1 MNDRPE
7 SEKMKNTAYIRYTVA
22 VVALMLG
29 FAFSIRFSER
39 GFLFD
44 STTSS
49 ALASAPET
57 IEGYDLAALPTFNRV
72 LLQLKDNYVEPER
85 IDPSRMLVYTLD
97 RVQNSVPEVVAIF
110 NAELDAAPTSVEV
123 RVGQN
128 IQSFSIGDIESLWEM
143 SFKLREVFEFVQSN
157 IDRDEVDLR
166 DVEYAAVN
174 GMLST
179 LDPHSVLLTPE
190 IYADMQADNQGH
202 FGGLGIVISI
212 RDGKLTVISPIDDT
226 PAARAGFR
234 AGDQIVKINDESTVN
249 MPLDEA
255 VGRLRGPPDTE
266 VTVEVMR
273 AGWTEPHSFNLRR
286 EVIAIE
292 SVSHEDLGEGIGYV
306 QVRNFQGNTH
316 DDLMEA
322 LATLEE
328 NGPLT
333 GLVLDLRNN
342 PGGLLA
348 QAIAISDTFL
358 SEGTIVTTVGIGDQ
372 LREENAATRHTTQGN
387 YPIVVLVNPG
397 SASASEIVAGALKN
411 HDRAVI
417 VGDTTFGK
425 GSVQVLYAFPDGSA
439 LKLTIAQYLTPGDVS
454 IQGVGIVPDIR
465 MVPVSIDEDFIDL
478 YAPEGILREGDLASA
493 LTSDFVEDADRPST
507 VVKYYFEQEEI
518 DPEAI
523 RDPDEFE
530 LDFQIDFAR
539 QVLLA
544 SGEASDRPTMLARA
558 NSVVDETA
566 EEQLVQVQERLRNR
580 NIDWSTGSNVIQPV
594 TVETVM
600 TPATGQVHVG
610 DTVEFV
616 VTVTNNGNRAL
627 HQVRAMSE
635 SDHALFNQRELI
647 FGRIDPDQS
656 ASWTISV
663 DVPIEEPTR
672 YERVDFN
679 AYADM
684 IDLDAHSSAFIE
696 VLGQP
701 RPRWGFN
708 YWIDD
713 SAGNGDGLLQN
724 GESIRFVMDV
734 TNTGAGAADETTVY
748 IRNHS
753 EAHVFLNQGRD
764 SIESLAA
771 GETHHAT
778 FDFEVRDGDEEG
790 NIAIEAAVFD
800 SVFREFLSE
809 ELLVPVHEGPGE
821 SIEVR
826 SGRAAPSGGP
836 LRIHGGAADYTPVV
850 AEMLEGSLP
859 VTGYIDGFYRV
870 EWDGGSGWVSE
881 NAAEIGD
888 AVAIP
893 PSPVMA
899 TIAFQPPSILL
910 NTDVVRT
917 DDANFQ
923 LTGTIN
929 DDHEVRDFYV
939 VVSNFVDDHVRQS
952 LKVGYE
958 FVGQRTV
965 ELDEMIVLR
974 PGPNQITLFAR
985 DSDKIVASEVLF
997 VYLDE

>member
-1 MNDRPE
+1 
-7 SEKMKNTAYIRYTVA
+7 MKNTAYIRYTVA

-49 ALASAPET
+49 ALASATET
-57 IEGYDLAALPTFNRV
+57 TEGYDLAALPTFNRV
-72 LLQLKDNYVEPER
+72 LLQLKDNYVEPDR

-110 NAELDAAPTSVEV
+110 NAELDAEPTSVEI

-128 IQSFSIGDIESLWEM
+128 VESFAIGDIESLWEM

-157 IDRDEVDLR
+157 IDRDEVDLQ

-190 IYADMQADNQGH
+190 IYADMQAGNQGH

-255 VGRLRGPPDTE
+255 VSRLRGPPDTE

-292 SVSHEDLGEGIGYV
+292 SVSHEALGDGIGYV
-306 QVRNFQGNTH
+306 QIRNFQGNTH

-372 LREENAATRHTTQGN
+372 LREENAATRHTTQGD

-425 GSVQVLYAFPDGSA
+425 GSVQVLYAFPDDSA

-478 YAPEGILREGDLASA
+478 YAPEGILREGDLAEA
-493 LTSDFVEDADRPST
+493 LTSDFVEDADRPSA

-544 SGEASDRPTMLARA
+544 SGDVSDRPTMLAHA

-566 EEQLVQVQERLRNR
+566 DEQLVEVQERLRNR
-580 NIDWSTGSNVIQPV
+580 NIDWSSGSNVIQPV

-610 DTVEFV
+610 DTIEFE

-635 SDHALFNQRELI
+635 SDHALFGDRELV
-647 FGRIDPDQS
+647 FGRLDPDQS
-656 ASWTISV
+656 ATWTISV

-679 AYADM
+679 VYADL
-684 IDLDAHSSAFIE
+684 IDLDASSSAFIE
-696 VLGQP
+696 VLGQA

-713 SAGNGDGLLQN
+713 SAGNGDGRLQE

-734 TNTGAGAADETTVY
+734 TNTGAGAAEETTVY

-771 GETHHAT
+771 GETHRAT
-778 FDFEVRDGDEEG
+778 FDFEVREGDEDG

-809 ELLVPVHEGPGE
+809 ELLLPVHPGAGE
-821 SIEVR
+821 AIDVR
-826 SGRAAPSGGP
+826 SGRAAPSTGP
-836 LRIHGGAADYTPVV
+836 LLIHGGAAEYTPVV
-850 AEMLEGSLP
+850 AEMTEGSLP
-859 VTGYIDGFYRV
+859 VTGYIDGFYQV
-870 EWDGGSGWVSE
+870 EWDGGSGWVAE
-881 NAAEIGD
+881 DGAEIGD

-893 PSPVMA
+893 PSPVDRA
-899 TIAFQPPSILL
+899 IAFQPPSILL

-917 DDANFQ
+917 DSPEFV
-923 LTGTIN
+923 LTGTIS
-929 DDHEVRDFYV
+929 DDREVRDFYV
-939 VVSNFVDDHVRQS
+939 VVANFVEDRTRQS

-958 FVGQRTV
+958 FVGERTA
-965 ELDEMIVLR
+965 EINETLTLR
-974 PGPNQITLFAR
+974 PGPNQITLYAR
-985 DSDKIVASEVLF
+985 DADKIVASEVLF

>member
-1 MNDRPE
+1 
-7 SEKMKNTAYIRYTVA
+7 MKNTAYIRYTVA

-49 ALASAPET
+49 ALASSPET
-57 IEGYDLAALPTFNRV
+57 IEGYDLAALPVFNRV
-72 LLQLKDNYVEPER
+72 LLQLKDNYVEPDR

-110 NAELDAAPTSVEV
+110 NAELDAEPTSVEI

-128 IQSFSIGDIESLWEM
+128 TESFSIGDIESLWEM
-143 SFKLREVFEFVQSN
+143 SFKLREVFEFVQFN
-157 IDRDEVDLR
+157 IDRDEVDLQ

-174 GMLST
+174 GMLGT
-179 LDPHSVLLTPE
+179 LDPHSVLLTPDV
-190 IYADMQADNQGH
+190 YADMQADNQGH

-255 VGRLRGPPDTE
+255 VSRLRGPPDTE

-292 SVSHEDLGEGIGYV
+292 SVSHEALGDGIGYV
-306 QVRNFQGNTH
+306 QIRNFQGNTH

-372 LREENAATRHTTQGN
+372 LREENAATRHTTQGD

-425 GSVQVLYAFPDGSA
+425 GSVQVLYPFPDGSA

-465 MVPVSIDEDFIDL
+465 MLPVSIGEEFIDL
-478 YAPEGILREGDLASA
+478 YAPEGILREGDLAEA
-493 LTSDFVEDADRPST
+493 LTSDFVEDADRPSAI
-507 VVKYYFEQEEI
+507 VKYYFEQEEI

-544 SGEASDRPTMLARA
+544 SGDISDRPTMLSRA
-558 NSVVDETA
+558 DSVVDDTA
-566 EEQLVQVQERLRNR
+566 EEQLVEVQERLRNR
-580 NIDWSTGSNVIQPV
+580 NIDWSSGSNVIQPV

-610 DTVEFV
+610 DTIEFE

-635 SDHALFNQRELI
+635 SDHALFDDHELV

-663 DVPIEEPTR
+663 EVPIEEPTR

-684 IDLDAHSSAFIE
+684 IDLDAQSAAFIE
-696 VLGQP
+696 VLGQA

-713 SAGNGDGLLQN
+713 SAGNGDGLLQD
-724 GESIRFVMDV
+724 GEAISFVMDV

-764 SIESLAA
+764 SIESLSA
-771 GETHHAT
+771 GETHRAT

-790 NIAIEAAVFD
+790 VIHIEAAVFD

-809 ELLVPVHEGPGE
+809 ELLIPVHEGPGE
-821 SIEVR
+821 EISVR
-826 SGRAAPSGGP
+826 SGRAAPAGGP
-836 LRIHGGAADYTPVV
+836 LQIYGGAADYTPVV
-850 AEMLEGSLP
+850 AEMTEGSLP
-859 VTGYIDGFYRV
+859 VTGYIDGFYQV
-870 EWDGGSGWVSE
+870 EWDGGSGWVQE
-881 NAAEIGD
+881 AAAEISD

-893 PSPVMA
+893 PSPVDA

-910 NTDVVRT
+910 DADTVRT
-917 DDANFQ
+917 EDAEFE
-923 LTGTIN
+923 LTGSIS
-929 DDHEVRDFYV
+929 DDRGVRDFYV
-939 VVSNFVDDHVRQS
+939 VVANFVDDQTRQS
-952 LKVGYE
+952 LKVGYQ
-958 FVGQRTV
+958 FVGAPTADIS
-965 ELDEMIVLR
+965 ETIVLR
-974 PGPNQITLFAR
+974 PGPNQITLYAR